1 MRRWLGSECNDDDN
15 MMMINLVI
23 ILEYSFL
30 YEDVVS
36 ETVMVLPVNRIM
48 ITVTQ
53 GLVSNVS
60 VCDENTIRGPWP

>member
-1 MRRWLGSECNDDDN
+1 MRRWLGSERNDDDN

-30 YEDVVS
+30 YEDDVS
-36 ETVMVLPVNRIM
+36 ETVRVLPVNRIM

-53 GLVSNVS
+53 GLVSNV
-60 VCDENTIRGPWP
+60 CL

>member
-36 ETVMVLPVNRIM
+36 ETVRVLPVNRIM

-53 GLVSNVS
+53 GLVSNV
-60 VCDENTIRGPWP
+60 CL

>member
-36 ETVMVLPVNRIM
+36 ETVRVLPVKRIM

-53 GLVSNVS
+53 GLVSNV
-60 VCDENTIRGPWP
+60 CL

>member
-23 ILEYSFL
+23 TLEYSFL

-36 ETVMVLPVNRIM
+36 ETVRVLPVNRIM

-53 GLVSNVS
+53 GLVSNV
-60 VCDENTIRGPWP
+60 CL

>member
-1 MRRWLGSECNDDDN
+1 MRRWLGSERNDDDN

-36 ETVMVLPVNRIM
+36 ETVRVLPVNRIM

-53 GLVSNVS
+53 GLVSNV
-60 VCDENTIRGPWP
+60 CL